1 VGESGHKTIPSGR
14 YSGRVTK
21 AETTRAR
28 ILSAAEEVVLRDGV
42 AHLTL
47 EAAAAEA
54 GMSKG
59 GVLYHFP
66 SRDALVQAMLAR
78 LTASFDEQLAR
89 AGARTPESSEPGT
102 FTLAYLR
109 ATVAAPADEQS
120 QREERLGAALI
131 AALAADPVLLEP
143 LREEFQHWQARCL
156 TDGIDPA
163 LATLVRIVAD
173 GLWLTGLFRLGAVEG
188 ELLEQVVGLCTEL
201 VERAVAGR
209 KVAPTGSGGQPRRP
223 CGGPAEER

>member
-1 VGESGHKTIPSGR
+1 MCERRTVPAGR
-14 YSGRVTK
+14 YSYGVTK
-21 AETTRAR
+21 AEVTRAR
-28 ILSAAEEVVLRDGV
+28 ILCAAEEVVLRDGV

-54 GMSKG
+54 GVSKG

-66 SRDALVQAMLAR
+66 SRDALVQAMVAR
-78 LTASFDEQLAR
+78 LTASFEEQLVR
-89 AGARTPESSEPGT
+89 AGAKPAGGGEPGD

-109 ATVAAPADEQS
+109 ATVAGPADEQS

-143 LREEFQHWQARCL
+143 LREDFARWQARCAA
-156 TDGIDPA
+156 DGIDPA

-188 ELLEQVVGLCTEL
+188 QLLEQVIGLCTEL
-201 VERAVAGR
+201 VERASADREVAAR
-209 KVAPTGSGGQPRRP
+209 PGGGTSRRPRR
-223 CGGPAEER
+223 GGPAEGR